1 MSAKIFIHL
10 SFKNFKKS
18 RDLQK
23 SSRNLH
29 TNRHE
34 KMKRRIKF
42 IVVLMVLILEKS
54 SSQVTIMPF
63 TTPQLLKVNI
73 LTSKPFLLSNTVNSK
88 INLLNKPANQK
99 FQGSNIIVPDFYT
112 QHFGFF
118 CQKELQFEKTT
129 RIPLRFRLGT
139 LEYCNKLEGK

>member
-42 IVVLMVLILEKS
+42 IVALMVLIFEKS

-73 LTSKPFLLSNTVNSK
+73 LTSKPFLLSNPVKSK
-88 INLLNKPANQK
+88 INLSNKPANQK
-99 FQGSNIIVPDFYT
+99 FQVSNIIVPDFYV

-118 CQKELQFEKTT
+118 AKKNYSLKKT
-129 RIPLRFRLGT
+129 LKSRFDSD
-139 LEYCNKLEGK
+139 